1 MTRKYNH
8 YFRPI
13 PPGVTAIDMYRFAEM
28 FEITDSSLFHAVK
41 KIVAAGKRGSKTVE
55 QDVQE
60 AIDSLQ
66 RWQEMRR
73 EETPAQKTA
82 PERDKAPAECG
93 VCAASHASDPLP
105 VTYTVNHPKFG
116 QLVIHQPWQG
126 WGGTPLGVYR
136 SNTPM
141 PSEYPPDMGVKIS
154 TAGGIVVTS
163 TFGDCKWDWQGSA
176 SDIVAFMPILA
187 ASKPKTFMFKGVELR
202 TAEGITCQGCVVP
215 SISTWA
221 CNPVNDS
228 ARQADVINSP
238 GGCGR
243 HGLIYVRA

>member
-13 PPGVTAIDMYRFAEM
+13 PPGVTAIDLYRFAEM

-41 KIVAAGKRGSKTVE
+41 KIVAAGKRGSKNTA

-73 EETPAQKTA
+73 EETHDQKTT
-82 PERDKAPAECG
+82 PDRDKAPIADS
-93 VCAASHASDPLP
+93 VCAVAHTSDPLP
-105 VTYTVNHPKFG
+105 VTCTVIHPQFG
-116 QLVIHQPWQG
+116 QLVIHQPWRG
-126 WGGTPLGVYR
+126 WGGTPLGGYR
-136 SNTPM
+136 SNNPM

-154 TAGGIVVTS
+154 TAGGVIVTS
-163 TFGDCKWDWQGSA
+163 TFGECKWDWRGSA
-176 SDIVAFMPILA
+176 TDIVAFIPLPS
-187 ASKPKTFMFKGVELR
+187 ASKPKTFVFKGVELR
-202 TAEGITCQGCVVP
+202 P
-215 SISTWA
+215 
-221 CNPVNDS
+221 
-228 ARQADVINSP
+228 SP
-238 GGCGR
+238 GRTCEGCAVPGIGNCDHANDEAAKAGVIGSPGSCGR

>member
-13 PPGVTAIDMYRFAEM
+13 PPGVTAIDLYRFAEM

-73 EETPAQKTA
+73 EETSAQKTDT
-82 PERDKAPAECG
+82 ERDKAPAECG
-93 VCAASHASDPLP
+93 VCAVDNASDPLP
-105 VTYTVNHPKFG
+105 VTYTVIHPQFG

-126 WGGTPLGVYR
+126 WGGSPGGYR
-136 SNTPM
+136 SNKPM

-154 TAGGIVVTS
+154 TAGGIIVTS
-163 TFGDCKWDWQGSA
+163 TFGDCKWDWHGSA
-176 SDIVAFMPILA
+176 SDIVAFLPIPA
-187 ASKPKTFMFKGVELR
+187 ASKPKTFMFRGVELR
-202 TAEGITCQGCVVP
+202 TAKGRTCEGCVVP

-221 CNPVNDS
+221 CNPVNDA
-228 ARQADVINSP
+228 ARQAEVISSP

>member
-13 PPGVTAIDMYRFAEM
+13 PPGVTAIDLYRFAEM

-73 EETPAQKTA
+73 EETPAQKTT

-93 VCAASHASDPLP
+93 VCAASNASDPLP
-105 VTYTVNHPKFG
+105 VTYTVNHPQFG
-116 QLVIHQPWQG
+116 QLVISQPWRG
-126 WGGTPLGVYR
+126 WGPEPYGFQVPHPL
-136 SNTPM
+136 PKD
-141 PSEYPPDMGVKIS
+141 YPPDMGVKIR
-154 TAGGIVVTS
+154 TAGGIEVSS
-163 TFGDCKWDWQGSA
+163 TFGDCSWAWEGNDT
-176 SDIVAFMPILA
+176 DIVAFMPIPA
-187 ASKPKTFMFKGVELR
+187 ASKPKTFMFKSVELR
-202 TAEGITCQGCVVP
+202 P
-215 SISTWA
+215 
-221 CNPVNDS
+221 
-228 ARQADVINSP
+228 SP
-238 GGCGR
+238 GRTCEGCAVPGIGNCDHANDEAR
-243 HGLIYVRA
+243 KAGAISSPGACGYQRLIYVRA

>member
-1 MTRKYNH
+1 MRKYNH

-13 PPGVTAIDMYRFAEM
+13 PPGVTAIDLYRFAEM
-28 FEITDSSLFHAVK
+28 FEITHNQLFHAFK
-41 KIVAAGKRGSKTVE
+41 KIVAAGKRGSKTIE

-93 VCAASHASDPLP
+93 VCAAGNASDPLP
-105 VTYTVNHPKFG
+105 VTFTVIHPQFG
-116 QLVIHQPWQG
+116 QLVIHPPWHG
-126 WGGTPLGVYR
+126 WGGTPLGGYR
-136 SNTPM
+136 SNKPM
-141 PSEYPPDMGVKIS
+141 PSEYPPDMGVKIL
-154 TAGGIVVTS
+154 TAGGIIVTS
-163 TFGDCKWDWQGSA
+163 TFGDCSWAWEGTDT
-176 SDIVAFMPILA
+176 DIVAFMPIPA
-187 ASKPKTFMFKGVELR
+187 AIKPKTFMFESVELR
-202 TAEGITCQGCVVP
+202 PAPSRTCEGCAVP
-215 SISTWA
+215 GIGK
-221 CNPVNDS
+221 CNPANYA
-228 ARQADVINSP
+228 ARQAEVISSP

>member
-1 MTRKYNH
+1 MRKYNH

-13 PPGVTAIDMYRFAEM
+13 PPGVTAIDLYRFAEM

-105 VTYTVNHPKFG
+105 VTYTVLHPKCG
-116 QLVIHQPWQG
+116 QVSISQPWRG
-126 WGGTPLGVYR
+126 WWGPEPYGFQVPHPL
-136 SNTPM
+136 PKD
-141 PSEYPPDMGVKIS
+141 YPTDMGVKIR
-154 TAGGIVVTS
+154 TAGGIEVSS
-163 TFGDCKWDWQGSA
+163 TFGDCSWVWEGTDA
-176 SDIVAFMPILA
+176 DIIAFMPIPA
-187 ASKPKTFMFKGVELR
+187 ASKPKTFMFNGVELK
-202 TAEGITCQGCVVP
+202 TAEGRTCKGCAV
-215 SISTWA
+215 SSLEWS
-221 CNPVNDS
+221 CNAVNDA
-228 ARQADVINSP
+228 ARQAGIISP
-238 GGCGR
+238 GSCGR